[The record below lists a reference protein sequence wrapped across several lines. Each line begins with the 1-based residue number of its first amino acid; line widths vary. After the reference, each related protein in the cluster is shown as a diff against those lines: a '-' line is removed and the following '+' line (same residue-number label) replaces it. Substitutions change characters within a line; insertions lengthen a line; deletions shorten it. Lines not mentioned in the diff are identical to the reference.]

1 MFWGFPQRLR
11 LQRWLIEN
19 PAPGAQKGGAGGYFP
34 ALTAPRE
41 PTFWV
46 RTHFASQLR
55 RNSVLTPTRIFLRV
69 KDQFLADL
77 RPFLGYQSLIFT
89 QPALEAQPLREAS
102 KHFGEIWMKWGSNLS
117 LFFFQEQLRK
127 LIFCK
132 NWDFHN
138 LFTFNILSGWPC
150 IYKSVVF
157 AWLFFTKCSSIFKL
171 SVNNRQSIFLY

>member
-77 RPFLGYQSLIFT
+77 RPFLGSHCLISIEPT
-89 QPALEAQPLREAS
+89 LEAQPLREAS
-102 KHFGEIWMKWGSNLS
+102 TNFWVILIEWGSNLS
-117 LFFFQEQLRK
+117 LFFYQEQMWK
-127 LIFCK
+127 LKFYEKKHLWCVIYFSHSFWMTLYSVY
-132 NWDFHN
+132 NTISWPWF
-138 LFTFNILSGWPC
+138 LWEEVVILS
-150 IYKSVVF
+150 
-157 AWLFFTKCSSIFKL
+157 
-171 SVNNRQSIFLY
+171 